1 MLALVGA
8 LLWWGKG
15 VQPGGESVLE
25 VSATVEAHSP
35 VGSRHQTPTNDKH
48 LHTEDAP
55 MHPRLAD
62 CVAPLAA
69 KLGDSGVII
78 LMRRILVVMS
88 IIALP
93 ITPLSGVY
101 YLGAEYFSGCTG
113 MHIT

>member
-15 VQPGGESVLE
+15 VQPTRDLE
-25 VSATVEAHSP
+25 MSATVEAQSP
-35 VGSRHQTPTNDKH
+35 IGSRHQTPTNDKH
-48 LHTEDAP
+48 LHTEDVP
-55 MHPRLAD
+55 MDPRLAD

-69 KLGDSGVII
+69 ELDESGVIHT
-78 LMRRILVVMS
+78 MRRILVVMT
-88 IIALP
+88 IITLP
-93 ITPLSGVY
+93 ATPLSGLF